1 MKYGLIFGAAFL
13 VGLMIIFGAGS
24 EIGFYIMAVL
34 PFVVYLFLISLAVW
48 FFISLINLQKERN
61 RYLAE
66 IVSKLEKDN
75 T

>member
-13 VGLMIIFGAGS
+13 VGLMIIFGTGS

-34 PFVVYLFLISLAVW
+34 PFVVYPILISLAVW
-48 FFISLINLQKERN
+48 FLISLINLQKERN

-66 IVSKLEKDN
+66 IVRKLEKEN